1 MSDNVCRTISSMFS
15 FSFNFFFLRLMAKK
29 SRSQER
35 FVSCMEGEVD
45 SEDSEADSEDILS
58 TGGNW
63 KLPKHDK

>member
-1 MSDNVCRTISSMFS
+1 
-15 FSFNFFFLRLMAKK
+15 MAKK